1 LKFARKNAR
10 EAQIESELLFAYAK
24 TGRLADLED
33 FISSPNIA
41 QVCLNILKVYRLPPL
56 EIAASKK
63 KCSKPQRFFSPVYLI
78 GDDWPLH

>member
-1 LKFARKNAR
+1 LSSESYIRANDPSNFAEVIQVANRAGKFEDLVTFLKFARKNAR

-41 QVCLNILKVYRLPPL
+41 QVC
-56 EIAASKK
+56 
-63 KCSKPQRFFSPVYLI
+63 
-78 GDDWPLH
+78 